1 MTLPQFE
8 AANAQVVGVS
18 VDIPETLEA
27 FTRTNNIKHLL
38 LSDFRRQMLLAYGA
52 MVTDEKSPIYRYAKR
67 AYFILDRRG
76 IVRWAKV
83 QANPL
88 DLLKADEVLK
98 ALKSSGA

>member
-1 MTLPQFE
+1 VNLAQFE

-18 VDIPETLEA
+18 ADIPETLEA
-27 FTRTNNIKHLL
+27 FSKTNNIKHLL
-38 LSDFRRQMLLAYGA
+38 LSDFDRKMLSAYGA

-76 IVRWAKV
+76 IVRWVRV

-88 DLLKADEVLK
+88 DLLKTDDVLK
-98 ALKSSGA
+98 ALKASGP